1 MKRRI
6 LVVFLVAVLS
16 LMCPLAAMADRNDA
30 HTNNKWAIERQ
41 KEKLEEQ
48 KEVVEERLEELQ
60 EQLDELEE
68 QLEEDE
74 NKDDKAKEYKDKIDD
89 LKEQMEELENKIEDI
104 EKEIDALEDL
114 EEEDKDKDD
123 KKDQKDKKDKDVD
136 EDKNDKKDKDEKP
149 WENVKDKL
157 EEEKDQIEEEKD
169 ELEDQIE
176 ELKEQYEQA
185 KEAGNVEEAE
195 DLLATI
201 KDLQEQKETL
211 KYNMKLKIQQMKK
224 VMKEKYT
231 QEELDEL
238 EDIAEELEAQL
249 KVKVIPVTHVFIR
262 NAEIKIDTPPVI
274 KQGRTLIPVR
284 AISEATGATVD
295 WDGVKQITIKKDD
308 KEIILHLDS
317 NKIYVNQAELEIDVP
332 AQLINNRTVV
342 PLRFIIEN
350 LELEVKWDGETETI
364 DII

>member
-1 MKRRI
+1 MKRI
-6 LVVFLVAVLS
+6 IVVSLVAVLS
-16 LMCPLAAMADRNDA
+16 LICPLAAVADSNDA
-30 HTNNKWAIERQ
+30 HTNNKWTIKAQ
-41 KEKLEEQ
+41 KEALEEQ
-48 KEVVEERLEELQ
+48 LEELQ

-68 QLEEDE
+68 QLEDD
-74 NKDDKAKEYKDKIDD
+74 NKDDKDKEYKDKIDD
-89 LKEQMEELENKIEDI
+89 LKEQKEELADKREDI

-114 EEEDKDKDD
+114 EEEYKDKDD
-123 KKDQKDKKDKDVD
+123 RKDKGKDKKDKG
-136 EDKNDKKDKDEKP
+136 EKP

-238 EDIAEELEAQL
+238 EDIAEELEAKL
-249 KVKVIPVTHVFIR
+249 KVKVIPVTNVFIR
-262 NAEIKIDTPPVI
+262 NAAVKIDTPPII

-350 LELEVKWDGETETI
+350 LKLEVKWDGETETI